1 MELLLDN
8 MDWNEQF
15 RTVDEYIAEHSP
27 REGSEF
33 TLVKATVL
41 TATTYKIVDGKPT
54 PTTIHVG
61 AQLSPAHTSC

>member
-1 MELLLDN
+1 MEVLLDN
-8 MDWNEQF
+8 LDWNEQY
-15 RTVDEYIAEHSP
+15 RSVDEYLAEQRP
-27 REGSEF
+27 REGAEF

-61 AQLSPAHTSC
+61 ARLSAV

>member
-1 MELLLDN
+1 MEILLNDL
-8 MDWNEQF
+8 DWNEQY
-15 RTVDEYIAEHSP
+15 RSVDEYLAEQGP
-27 REGSEF
+27 REGAEF

-61 AQLSPAHTSC
+61 AQLSAV

>member
-1 MELLLDN
+1 MDILLNNL
-8 MDWNEQF
+8 DWNEQY
-15 RTVDEYIAEHSP
+15 RSVDEYLAEQRP
-27 REGSEF
+27 REGAEF

-61 AQLSPAHTSC
+61 AQLSAV

>member
-1 MELLLDN
+1 MEVLLDN
-8 MDWNEQF
+8 LDWNEQY
-15 RTVDEYIAEHSP
+15 RSVDEYLAEQRP
-27 REGSEF
+27 REGAEF

-61 AQLSPAHTSC
+61 AQLSAV

>member
-1 MELLLDN
+1 MQVLLDN
-8 MDWNEQF
+8 LDWNEQY
-15 RTVDEYIAEHSP
+15 RNINEYLAEQRP
-27 REGSEF
+27 REGAEF

-61 AQLSPAHTSC
+61 AKPSAA